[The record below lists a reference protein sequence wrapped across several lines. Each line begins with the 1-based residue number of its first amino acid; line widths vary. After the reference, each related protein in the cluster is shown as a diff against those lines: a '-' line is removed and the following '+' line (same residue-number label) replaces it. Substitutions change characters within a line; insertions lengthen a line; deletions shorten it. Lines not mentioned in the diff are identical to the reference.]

1 MPIFGNRLAMRIVY
15 MGAGEIGNSSLSWLI
30 EKSGHEV
37 VGVFTQPDKK
47 VGRKQLL
54 TPPEIKVIAEAAG
67 IPVFQPE
74 TLRKNEETLQSL
86 RDLDADLFVVM
97 AYGQILPKSVIEA
110 PKLACVN
117 LHASLLPRHRGAS
130 PIQAAIRDGD
140 TETGITLMHIVP
152 KLDAG
157 DMIFKKT
164 IPILDSDTGG
174 VLHDKLADLGPELLR
189 DGMDKIGV
197 ERTPQDESLVTYS
210 GKLMREDGAID
221 WNKPAHEIELLIRA
235 YDPWPGT
242 YATLDGAK
250 LKIYPKAE
258 LGPETDRP
266 AGKVFYTESGD
277 FAVACRNGSTLVFKK
292 DAAAFQAEG
301 RKRLMVGDFL
311 RGNPIAEGTSFLV
324 S

>member
-1 MPIFGNRLAMRIVY
+1 MRIVY
-15 MGAGEIGNSSLSWLI
+15 MGAGEIGNKSLKWLI
-30 EKSGHEV
+30 EESGHDV

-54 TPPEIKVIAEAAG
+54 TPPETKTIAEASG

-74 TLRKNEETLQSL
+74 TLRKNEAVIQSL

-97 AYGQILPKSVIEA
+97 AYGQILPKAVIEA
-110 PKLACVN
+110 PKLACIN

-140 TETGITLMHIVP
+140 AETGITLMHIVP

-164 IPILDSDTGG
+164 ISILDSDTGG

-189 DGMDKIGV
+189 DGLEKVGV
-197 ERTPQDESLVTYS
+197 DRTPQDESLVTYS

-221 WNKPAHEIELLIRA
+221 WSQPATEIELLIRS

-242 YATLDGAK
+242 YTMLEGAK
-250 LKIYPKAE
+250 LKIYPKAGP
-258 LGPETDRP
+258 GPETDHP
-266 AGKVFYTESGD
+266 AGEVFYTEAGD
-277 FAVACRNGSTLVFKK
+277 FAVACGHGSSLVFKK
-292 DAAAFQAEG
+292 DGAAFQAEG

-311 RGNPIAEGTSFLV
+311 RGNPIAAGASFTF
-324 S
+324 